1 LPPNVRT
8 WQVRPLIAVCL
19 DQRVVEK
26 EAETDRKRATIEAE
40 KNAAVSRIRMEQELL
55 ERESKRKMSEIED
68 TAYLSR
74 QKALADAEV
83 RACLLSFL
91 VALIRALTHGV
102 VLPPDQG
109 GRGERGHA

>member
-1 LPPNVRT
+1 MYSTLSPRQPADL
-8 WQVRPLIAVCL
+8 QCS

-68 TAYLSR
+68 AAYLSR

-83 RACLLSFL
+83 RAACLMSLGSFSD
-91 VALIRALTHGV
+91 AWRSFTARPRRRRRTR
-102 VLPPDQG
+102 PC
-109 GRGERGHA
+109 